1 MPINLSA
8 PNLKPNP
15 DVNSTPQHHRGGLI
29 QAYTLGGILLGGT
42 IAVTAWILDIGLR
55 EVDWSF
61 GAIAQVHTTNPLHW
75 ILDLNPLFFGWM
87 GWTWGQLKIAQ
98 KTTDPA
104 SLRHSPVPRDSFGV
118 PSPGT
123 PSTDQ
128 LAFYLNHLPVAV
140 IELNLNG
147 EIQTWNSTA
156 ETLFGYHATEAIAT
170 PLLTAIIPENARPDF
185 QNQWNQ
191 FLTHPCKQRWRLENR
206 TQDGQIL
213 TCEWNILPLLNPSS
227 ELIGVAA
234 LVCEITQQVQIET
247 ALRDSEARL
256 RRLSEATF
264 EGIIIHI
271 QGKIIDVN
279 QALVKMSGYS
289 EEELIGKN
297 AFDFLTPNSQK
308 VALKMLILRDETPCE
323 VELLKKNGTIFAVE
337 IQGKEILNDVGGV
350 RVAAVRDISDRK
362 RSQELEKL
370 LIATVTENQRTLATL
385 MSNLPGMVYRSKND
399 RNWTMEF
406 VSYGCMDLT
415 GYTPEELID
424 NRQISFSQIIHP
436 DDRDKLWAKVQSSL
450 QNQQPF
456 ECAYR
461 IITRTGETKWI
472 SEQGRGIF
480 SVTGELFALEGYLTD
495 ITERT
500 KSLEAL
506 RQSEARYR
514 TISEL
519 ASDFVYS
526 MTLNDNGEPIAE
538 WVTESFKRI
547 TGYTREEI
555 NQKGGWHQVI
565 HPEDLPK
572 FRQFERE
579 MLVENGAVLEYRIFT
594 KSGEICWLR
603 DSARTVE
610 NPGEELKKKVLG
622 SVQDISAHKRS
633 EFQMLH
639 AMSLLSKSEA
649 KNRALLN
656 AMPDL
661 MFRFDRKQTILDFK
675 PVKGIDFG
683 NLTGQ
688 FLGKKLSEL
697 LSQEVVA
704 HCMDALEKTLSSH
717 EIEIFEYDLI
727 INEEVFSYESRVV
740 ASGEQEALAIVRDIT
755 ARKRSETEK
764 LQLIASLQESE
775 EKYRSVVNTVQEV
788 IFQTDPNGCW
798 TFLNPAWT
806 EISGYSIEESLGT
819 PFLNYIHPDNHP
831 ETQQK
836 FQKLVQRQTDFCRHE
851 VCYLTKSGDRRWMDV
866 YARLRLSP
874 DGTIIG
880 LSGTL
885 NDITDRKKVS
895 QQLQEAKAS
904 AEAANRAKS
913 AFLANMSHELR
924 TPLNAII
931 GYSEILLEESEDLG
945 SEEFIPDLQKI
956 QVAGR
961 HLLAL
966 INDILDISKI
976 EAGKMELYLETF
988 EIQTLLDNVI
998 ATAKPLI
1005 QKNNNTLES
1014 ICPPDIGTLYADL
1027 TKIRQVLLNL
1037 LSNAA
1042 KFTTHGTIT
1051 FEVSR
1056 DLCWIPQTPPNSS
1069 LGESGDPSGTDST
1082 PATPASPVNDDPLGP
1097 LSPCIIFRVTD
1108 TGIGMSPEQMNQI
1121 FNAFTQA
1128 DPSTTRKY
1136 GGTGLGLAISQ
1147 RFCEMMGGEISVSS
1161 QVGVGSTFTVRL
1173 RTVPVQ
1179 PEP

>member
-1 MPINLSA
+1 
-8 PNLKPNP
+8 
-15 DVNSTPQHHRGGLI
+15 
-29 QAYTLGGILLGGT
+29 
-42 IAVTAWILDIGLR
+42 
-55 EVDWSF
+55 
-61 GAIAQVHTTNPLHW
+61 
-75 ILDLNPLFFGWM
+75 
-87 GWTWGQLKIAQ
+87 
-98 KTTDPA
+98 
-104 SLRHSPVPRDSFGV
+104 
-118 PSPGT
+118 
-123 PSTDQ
+123 
-128 LAFYLNHLPVAV
+128 
-140 IELNLNG
+140 
-147 EIQTWNSTA
+147 
-156 ETLFGYHATEAIAT
+156 
-170 PLLTAIIPENARPDF
+170 
-185 QNQWNQ
+185 
-191 FLTHPCKQRWRLENR
+191 
-206 TQDGQIL
+206 
-213 TCEWNILPLLNPSS
+213 
-227 ELIGVAA
+227 GVAA
-234 LVCEITQQVQIET
+234 LVGEITQQVQIET

-256 RRLSEATF
+256 RRLSAATF

-271 QGKIIDVN
+271 RGKIIDVN

-297 AFDFLTPNSQK
+297 AFDFLTKSSK
-308 VALKMLILRDETPCE
+308 KFTLKRIDLGDETPYE
-323 VELLKKNGTIFAVE
+323 VEVLKKDGTICAVE
-337 IQGKEILNDVGGV
+337 IQGKEILNSVEGG

-406 VSYGCMDLT
+406 VSDGCIALT
-415 GYTPEELID
+415 GYNPEELIG
-424 NRQISFSQIIHP
+424 NRQVSFCKIIHP
-436 DDRDKLWAKVQSSL
+436 DDQDKLWAKVQSSL

-456 ECAYR
+456 EFAYR
-461 IITRTGETKWI
+461 IITRTGETKWVW
-472 SEQGRGIF
+472 EQGRGIF

-506 RQSEARYR
+506 RHSEARYR

-526 MTLNDNGEPIAE
+526 MILNDDGEPIPE

-547 TGYTREEI
+547 TGYTLEEI
-555 NQKGGWHQVI
+555 NQKGGWHRVI

-572 FRQFERE
+572 YRQFERE
-579 MLVENGAVLEYRIFT
+579 MVGEYGAVWEYRIFT

-603 DSARTVE
+603 DSARTVDY
-610 NPGEELKKKVLG
+610 PGEDPKKKVLG
-622 SVQDISAHKRS
+622 SVQDISDRKRS

-688 FLGKKLSEL
+688 LVGKKLSDL
-697 LSQEVVA
+697 LSEEIVA
-704 HCMDALEKTLSSH
+704 YCIDALEKTLASH
-717 EIEIFEYDLI
+717 EIEIFEYDLK

-740 ASGEQEALAIVRDIT
+740 ASGDKEALAIVRDIT
-755 ARKRSETEK
+755 ARKRSSEEK

-819 PFLNYIHPDNHP
+819 PFLNYIHADNYP

-836 FQKLVQRQTDFCRHE
+836 FQKLVQGQIDFCRHE
-851 VCYLTKSGDRRWMDV
+851 VCYLTKTGDLRWMDV
-866 YARLRLSP
+866 SARLRLSP
-874 DGTIIG
+874 DGTMLG
-880 LSGTL
+880 LAGTL
-885 NDITDRKKVS
+885 NDISDRKKVS
-895 QQLQEAKAS
+895 QQLQEAKAA

-961 HLLAL
+961 HLLSL

-988 EIQTLLDNVI
+988 ELPTLLDNVI

-1005 QKNNNTLES
+1005 QKNNNRLES

-1042 KFTTHGTIT
+1042 KFTTQGTIT

-1056 DLCWIPQTPPNSS
+1056 DLMWIPQTPLNSS
-1069 LGESGDPSGTDST
+1069 LGKSESEDPMGTDSIL
-1082 PATPASPVNDDPLGP
+1082 ATPASPVNGDPLGP
-1097 LSPCIIFRVTD
+1097 PFPCIVFRVTD

-1173 RTVPVQ
+1173 RTLPVQ
-1179 PEP
+1179 PHP

>member
-1 MPINLSA
+1 MSNNLPA
-8 PNLKPNP
+8 QKLKPNA
-15 DVNSTPQHHRGGLI
+15 DVNCNPENHQGGLI
-29 QAYTLGGILLGGT
+29 QTYTRVGILLGCM
-42 IAVTAWILDIGLR
+42 IPVLAWILDMMMR
-55 EVDWSF
+55 DVDWSL
-61 GAIAQVHTTNPLHW
+61 GAIAQVHLTNPLHW

-98 KTTDPA
+98 KTTYPT
-104 SLRHSPVPRDSFGV
+104 SLHFSPVQSDRVGI
-118 PSPGT
+118 PSLGT
-123 PSTDQ
+123 PTADQ
-128 LAFYLNHLPVAV
+128 LALYLNHLPIAV
-140 IELNLNG
+140 IEFNLNG
-147 EIQTWNSTA
+147 EIQTWNPTA
-156 ETLFGYHATEAIAT
+156 ETLFGYHAREAIAT

-185 QNQWNQ
+185 QNHWNH

-206 TQDGQIL
+206 TREGRTL
-213 TCEWNILPLLNPSS
+213 TCEWNVLPLLNQSR

-234 LVCEITQQVQIET
+234 LVCEITQQVQTET

-271 QGKIIDVN
+271 RGKIIDVN

-289 EEELIGKN
+289 EAELIGKN
-297 AFDFLTPNSQK
+297 AFDYLTPHSK
-308 VALKMLILRDETPCE
+308 RIALTRIKLGDETPYE
-323 VELLKKNGTIFAVE
+323 VEVLKKDGTIGVVE
-337 IQGKEILNDVGGV
+337 IQGKEILNSGERV

-362 RSQELEKL
+362 RSQDLEKL

-385 MSNLPGMVYRSKND
+385 MSNLPGMVYRCKND

-406 VSYGCMDLT
+406 VSDGCVELT
-415 GYTPEELID
+415 GYSSEDLIG
-424 NRQISFSQIIHP
+424 NRRVSFGKIIHP
-436 DDRDKLWAKVQSSL
+436 DDQDELWAKVQASL

-456 ECAYR
+456 ESAYR

-472 SEQGRGIF
+472 WEQGRGIF

-500 KSLEAL
+500 KSVEAL

-514 TISEL
+514 AISEL

-526 MTLNDNGEPIAE
+526 MTLNEQGEPIAE

-555 NQKGGWHQVI
+555 NQKGGWHRVI

-579 MLVENGAVLEYRIFT
+579 ILGEQGAVLEYRIFT
-594 KSGEICWLR
+594 KFGEICWLR
-603 DSARTVE
+603 DSARTVDH
-610 NPGEELKKKVLG
+610 PGEEPRKKVLG
-622 SVQDISAHKRS
+622 SVQDISDRKRS

-661 MFRFDRKQTILDFK
+661 MFRFDRRQTILDFK
-675 PVKGIDFG
+675 PVNGIDFG
-683 NLTGQ
+683 NLSGQ

-697 LSQEVVA
+697 LSHEVVA
-704 HCMDALEKTLSSH
+704 DCINALEKTLQSH
-717 EIEIFEYDLI
+717 EIEIFEYDLT
-727 INEEVFSYESRVV
+727 INEEIFSYESRVV

-755 ARKRSETEK
+755 ARKRSEAEK
-764 LQLIASLQESE
+764 LQLIASLQDSE

-806 EISGYSIEESLGT
+806 EISGYSIQESLGT
-819 PFLNYIHPDNHP
+819 PFLNYIHPENHL

-836 FQKLVQRQTDFCRHE
+836 FQKLVQGQIDYCHHE
-851 VCYLTKSGDRRWMDV
+851 VCYLTKTGDLRWIDV

-885 NDITDRKKVS
+885 NDISDRKKVS
-895 QQLQEAKAS
+895 QQLQEAKAA

-945 SEEFIPDLQKI
+945 SEDFIPDLQKI

-961 HLLAL
+961 HLLSL

-988 EIQTLLDNVI
+988 EIQTLLENVL

-1042 KFTTHGTIT
+1042 KFTTEGTIT

-1056 DLCWIPQTPPNSS
+1056 DLMWIPQTPLKSP
-1069 LGESGDPSGTDST
+1069 LGESGEPMGTDST
-1082 PATPASPVNDDPLGP
+1082 HPLNRDPLGP
-1097 LSPCIIFRVTD
+1097 PSPCIIFRVTD

-1179 PEP
+1179 PDS

>member
-1 MPINLSA
+1 MPINLPA
-8 PNLKPNP
+8 QNVKPNP
-15 DVNSTPQHHRGGLI
+15 DINSNPENQRGGLI
-29 QAYTLGGILLGGT
+29 QAYTLVGILLGCT
-42 IAVTAWILDIGLR
+42 IAVGAWILDMVMR
-55 EVDWSF
+55 DVDWSL

-87 GWTWGQLKIAQ
+87 GWILGQLKTAR
-98 KTTDPA
+98 KTIHLA
-104 SLRHSPVPRDSFGV
+104 SWGLNSLESDGYGI
-118 PSPGT
+118 PSLGT
-123 PSTDQ
+123 PTADQ
-128 LAFYLNHLPVAV
+128 LALYLNHLPIAV

-156 ETLFGYHATEAIAT
+156 ETLFGYPAREAIAT

-185 QNQWNQ
+185 QTHWNQ
-191 FLTHPCKQRWRLENR
+191 FLTHPCKQRWRLENCTRDGR
-206 TQDGQIL
+206 TLI
-213 TCEWNILPLLNPSS
+213 CEWNVLPLFNQSS

-271 QGKIIDVN
+271 RGKIIDVN
-279 QALVKMSGYS
+279 QAFIKMTGYS
-289 EEELIGKN
+289 ESELIGKN
-297 AFDFLTPNSQK
+297 ALDFLTSNSK
-308 VALKMLILRDETPCE
+308 KIALSKIESGDENPY
-323 VELLKKNGTIFAVE
+323 ELEGLKKDGTIFPVE
-337 IQGKEILNDVGGV
+337 IQGKEILNSGEGL

-362 RSQELEKL
+362 RSQDLEKL
-370 LIATVTENQRTLATL
+370 LIATVTENQRTLTTL
-385 MSNLPGMVYRSKND
+385 MSNLSGMVYRCKND
-399 RNWTMEF
+399 RDWTMEF
-406 VSYGCMDLT
+406 VSDGCVALT
-415 GYTPEELID
+415 GYNPEDIID
-424 NRQISFSQIIHP
+424 NHRVSFSKIIHP
-436 DDRDKLWAKVQSSL
+436 DDQDKLWFKVQSCL

-456 ECAYR
+456 ESAYR
-461 IITRTGETKWI
+461 IITRTGEIKWVW
-472 SEQGRGIF
+472 EQGRGIF

-506 RQSEARYR
+506 RYSEARYR
-514 TISEL
+514 AISEL

-526 MTLNDNGEPIAE
+526 MTLNEQGESIAE

-555 NQKGGWHQVI
+555 NQKGGWHRVI
-565 HPEDLPK
+565 HPADLPK

-579 MLVENGAVLEYRIFT
+579 MLGENGAVLEYRIFT

-603 DSARTVE
+603 DSARTVVNE
-610 NPGEELKKKVLG
+610 GEEPKKKVLG
-622 SVQDISAHKRS
+622 SVQDISDRKRS

-661 MFRFDRKQTILDFK
+661 MFRFNRQQTILDFK
-675 PVKGIDFG
+675 PVNGIDFG

-688 FLGKKLSEL
+688 FLGKKLSDL
-697 LSQEVVA
+697 LSKKVVQD
-704 HCMDALEKTLSSH
+704 CIDALEKTLVSH
-717 EIEIFEYDLI
+717 EIERFEYDLK
-727 INEEVFSYESRVV
+727 INEEIFSYESRVV

-755 ARKRSETEK
+755 ARKRSFEEK

-788 IFQTDPNGCW
+788 IFQTDSNGCW

-836 FQKLVQRQTDFCRHE
+836 FQKLVQRQSDYCRHE
-851 VCYLTKSGDRRWMDV
+851 VCYLTKTGDRRWIDV

-885 NDITDRKKVS
+885 NDISDRKKVS
-895 QQLQEAKAS
+895 QQLQEAKAA

-945 SEEFIPDLQKI
+945 TEEFIPDLQKI
-956 QVAGR
+956 QIAGR
-961 HLLAL
+961 HLLSL

-988 EIQTLLDNVI
+988 EIHTLLENII
-998 ATAKPLI
+998 ATAQPLI

-1037 LSNAA
+1037 LSNSA
-1042 KFTTHGTIT
+1042 KFTTQGTIT

-1056 DLCWIPQTPPNSS
+1056 DLSWTPQPPPNST
-1069 LGESGDPSGTDST
+1069 LGESGDPL
-1082 PATPASPVNDDPLGP
+1082 PMPP
-1097 LSPCIIFRVTD
+1097 SPCIVFRVTD

-1161 QVGVGSTFTVRL
+1161 QVGVGSTFIVRL
-1173 RTVPVQ
+1173 WTLALQ
-1179 PEP
+1179 PDP

>member
-1 MPINLSA
+1 MPINLPA

-15 DVNSTPQHHRGGLI
+15 DGNSNPKNQRGGLI
-29 QAYTLGGILLGGT
+29 QAYTLVGILLGCT
-42 IAVTAWILDIGLR
+42 IPLTAWILDMVIR
-55 EVDWSF
+55 DVDWSL
-61 GAIAQVHTTNPLHW
+61 GAIAQVHLTNPLHW
-75 ILDLNPLFFGWM
+75 ILDLNPLVFGWM
-87 GWTWGQLKIAQ
+87 GWTLGQLKIAQ
-98 KTTDPA
+98 KTTQPLPLHLT
-104 SLRHSPVPRDSFGV
+104 SREREGYGV
-118 PSPGT
+118 PGVGT
-123 PSTDQ
+123 PTADQ
-128 LAFYLNHLPVAV
+128 LALYLNHLPIAV
-140 IELNLNG
+140 IEFNLKG
-147 EIQTWNSTA
+147 EIQTWNPTA
-156 ETLFGYHATEAIAT
+156 ETLFGYHAREAIAS
-170 PLLTAIIPENARPDF
+170 PLLTAIISENALPDF
-185 QNQWNQ
+185 RRQWNQ
-191 FLTHPCKQRWRLENR
+191 LLTNPSKQRWRLENR
-206 TQDGQIL
+206 TREGKIL
-213 TCEWNILPLLNPSS
+213 PCEWNLLPLRNPSG

-234 LVCEITQQVQIET
+234 LVCEITQQVQTET
-247 ALRDSEARL
+247 ALSTSEARL

-264 EGIIIHI
+264 EGIIIHNR
-271 QGKIIDVN
+271 GKIIDVN

-289 EEELIGKN
+289 EAELIGKN
-297 AFDFLTPNSQK
+297 ALNFLTPNSK
-308 VALKMLILRDETPCE
+308 KIALQMISLGDETPYE
-323 VELLKKNGTIFAVE
+323 VELVKKDGTIFFVE
-337 IQGKEILNDVGGV
+337 IQGKEILNSGTGV

-362 RSQELEKL
+362 RSQDLEKL

-385 MSNLPGMVYRSKND
+385 MSNLPGMVYRCKND

-406 VSYGCMDLT
+406 VSDGCIQLT
-415 GYTPEELID
+415 GYNPEELIG
-424 NRQISFSQIIHP
+424 NHQFSFSKIIHP
-436 DDRDKLWAKVQSSL
+436 DDQDQLWEKVQSSL

-461 IITRTGETKWI
+461 IITRTEEIKWV

-480 SVTGELFALEGYLTD
+480 SVNGELFALEGYLTD

-500 KSLEAL
+500 KSVEAL

-514 TISEL
+514 AISEL

-526 MTLNDNGEPIAE
+526 MTLNEQGEPIAE

-555 NQKGGWHQVI
+555 NQKGGWHGVI

-579 MLVENGAVLEYRIFT
+579 MLGENGAVLEYRIFT

-603 DSARTVE
+603 DSARTVDNE
-610 NPGEELKKKVLG
+610 GESSKKVLG
-622 SVQDISAHKRS
+622 SVQDISDRKRS

-661 MFRFDRKQTILDFK
+661 MFRFDRKKTILDFK
-675 PVKGIDFG
+675 PVNGIDFG
-683 NLTGQ
+683 NLTGH
-688 FLGKKLSEL
+688 FLGKKLNDL
-697 LSQEVVA
+697 LSEEVVFD
-704 HCMDALEKTLSSH
+704 CIKALEKTLASH
-717 EIEIFEYDLI
+717 EIEIFEYDLK

-755 ARKRSETEK
+755 ARKRAEAEK
-764 LQLIASLQESE
+764 LQLITSLQESE

-788 IFQTDPNGCW
+788 IFQTDPQGCW

-806 EISGYSIEESLGT
+806 EISGYSIEETLGT
-819 PFLNYIHPDNHP
+819 PFLNYIHPDNYP

-836 FQKLVQRQTDFCRHE
+836 FQKLVQRQLDICRHE
-851 VCYLTKSGDRRWMDV
+851 VCYLTKTGDRRWMDV

-880 LSGTL
+880 LAGTL
-885 NDITDRKKVS
+885 NDISDRKKVS
-895 QQLQEAKAS
+895 QQLQEAKAA

-945 SEEFIPDLQKI
+945 SEEFIPDLQRI
-956 QVAGR
+956 QIAGR
-961 HLLAL
+961 HLLSL

-988 EIQTLLDNVI
+988 EIPTLLDNVI

-1005 QKNNNTLES
+1005 QKNNNTFES

-1042 KFTTHGTIT
+1042 KFTTQGTIT

-1056 DLCWIPQTPPNSS
+1056 DLCWIPQSPVNSS
-1069 LGESGDPSGTDST
+1069 LGESGEAMRKDSI
-1082 PATPASPVNDDPLGP
+1082 SPVNGDPLGP
-1097 LSPCIIFRVTD
+1097 PSPCIVFRVTD

-1147 RFCEMMGGEISVSS
+1147 RFCEMMGGDISVTSE
-1161 QVGVGSTFTVRL
+1161 VGVGSTFTVRL

-1179 PEP
+1179 PHP

>member
-1 MPINLSA
+1 MPINLLA
-8 PNLKPNP
+8 HNLKPNP
-15 DVNSTPQHHRGGLI
+15 EMDSNPENQRGGLV
-29 QAYTLGGILLGGT
+29 QAYTLGGILLGCT
-42 IAVTAWILDIGLR
+42 IAVSAWMLDIVIQD
-55 EVDWSF
+55 VDWSL
-61 GAIAQVHTTNPLHW
+61 GAIAQIHSTNPLHW

-87 GWTWGQLKIAQ
+87 GWTGGQLKIAQ
-98 KTTDPA
+98 KIIPPA
-104 SLRHSPVPRDSFGV
+104 PLPLHSMDSDSFGV
-118 PSPGT
+118 LPRET
-123 PSTDQ
+123 PTANQ
-128 LAFYLNHLPVAV
+128 LALYLNHLPIAV

-156 ETLFGYHATEAIAT
+156 ETLFGYHAIEAIAA
-170 PLLTAIIPENARPDF
+170 PLLTAIITENARPDF
-185 QNQWNQ
+185 QNHWNQ
-191 FLTHPCKQRWRLENR
+191 FLTDPCKQRWRLENCTR
-206 TQDGQIL
+206 DGRIL
-213 TCEWNILPLLNPSS
+213 TCEWNVLPLFNPSHQ
-227 ELIGVAA
+227 LIGVSA
-234 LVCEITQQVQIET
+234 LVCDITQQVQTET

-264 EGIIIHI
+264 EGILIHSR
-271 QGKIIDVN
+271 GKIIDVN
-279 QALVKMSGYS
+279 QTLVKMSGYS

-297 AFDFLTPNSQK
+297 ALDFLTPPSK
-308 VALKMLILRDETPCE
+308 KIALHLINAGDEAPYE
-323 VELLKKNGTIFAVE
+323 VEVLKKDGTIFVVE
-337 IQGKEILNDVGGV
+337 IKGKEILKAGGGV

-362 RSQELEKL
+362 RSQDLEKL
-370 LIATVTENQRTLATL
+370 LIATVTENQRTLTTL
-385 MSNLPGMVYRSKND
+385 MSNLSGMVYRCKND
-399 RNWTMEF
+399 RDWTMEF
-406 VSYGCMDLT
+406 VSDGCFALT
-415 GYTPEELID
+415 GYHPEDIIG
-424 NRQISFSQIIHP
+424 NRRISFSQIIHP
-436 DDRDKLWAKVQSSL
+436 DDQEKLWAKVQSSL

-456 ECAYR
+456 EGAYR
-461 IITRTGETKWI
+461 IITQTGETKWVW
-472 SEQGRGIF
+472 EQGRGIF

-500 KSLEAL
+500 KSVEAL
-506 RQSEARYR
+506 RHSEARYR
-514 TISEL
+514 AISEL

-526 MTLNDNGEPIAE
+526 MTLNDAGEPIAE

-555 NQKGGWHQVI
+555 NQKGGWHRVI

-572 FRQFERE
+572 FQQFERE
-579 MLVENGAVLEYRIFT
+579 LLGDQGAVLEYRIFT

-610 NPGEELKKKVLG
+610 NPEEEPRKKVLG
-622 SVQDISAHKRS
+622 SVQDISDRKRS
-633 EFQMLH
+633 EFQMLQ

-661 MFRFDRKQTILDFK
+661 MFRFDRHQTILDFK
-675 PVKGIDFG
+675 PVNGIDFG

-688 FLGKKLSEL
+688 FLGKKLKTL
-697 LSQEVVA
+697 LSEEIVA
-704 HCMDALEKTLSSH
+704 NCMAALEKTLATH
-717 EIEIFEYDLI
+717 EIEIFEYDLK
-727 INEEVFSYESRVV
+727 INEEIFSYESRVV

-755 ARKRSETEK
+755 ARKRSFEEK

-788 IFQTDPNGCW
+788 IFQTDSNGCW

-831 ETQQK
+831 ETEER
-836 FQKLVQRQTDFCRHE
+836 FQKLVQHQSDSCRHE
-851 VCYLTKSGDRRWMDV
+851 VCYLTKTGDRRWMDV
-866 YARLRLSP
+866 YAKLRLAA
-874 DGTIIG
+874 DGTAIG
-880 LSGTL
+880 LAGTL

-895 QQLQEAKAS
+895 QQLQEAKAA

-956 QVAGR
+956 QIAGR
-961 HLLAL
+961 HLLCL

-988 EIQTLLDNVI
+988 EIQTLVENVI

-1042 KFTTHGTIT
+1042 KFTTEGTIT

-1056 DLCWIPQTPPNSS
+1056 DLCWIPQTPLNSS
-1069 LGESGDPSGTDST
+1069 LGASGDLNG
-1082 PATPASPVNDDPLGP
+1082 NPLGSA
-1097 LSPCIIFRVTD
+1097 SPCIIFRVTD

-1121 FNAFTQA
+1121 FNAFSQA

-1161 QVGVGSTFTVRL
+1161 QVGVGSIFTVRL
-1173 RTVPVQ
+1173 RTVPV
-1179 PEP
+1179 

>member
-8 PNLKPNP
+8 QNLKPNP
-15 DVNSTPQHHRGGLI
+15 EGNSNPEHQQAGLI
-29 QAYTLGGILLGGT
+29 QAYTLVGILLGCT
-42 IAVTAWILDIGLR
+42 IPFGAWILDIIIQ
-55 EVDWSF
+55 EVDWSL
-61 GAIAQVHTTNPLHW
+61 GAIAQVHTINPLHW

-87 GWTWGQLKIAQ
+87 GWTLGQLKIAQ
-98 KTTDPA
+98 KTTPPA
-104 SLRHSPVPRDSFGV
+104 SLLLSPVPRDGFGF
-118 PSPGT
+118 PCLGT
-123 PSTDQ
+123 PTADQ
-128 LAFYLNHLPVAV
+128 LARYLNHLPIAV
-140 IELNLNG
+140 IELNLKG

-156 ETLFGYHATEAIAT
+156 ETLFGYHASEAIAS
-170 PLLTAIIPENARPDF
+170 PLLTAIITKNTRLDF
-185 QNQWNQ
+185 QNHWNQ

-206 TQDGQIL
+206 TRDGKTL
-213 TCEWNILPLLNPSS
+213 TCEWNVLPLLNQSS

-234 LVCEITQQVQIET
+234 LVCEITQQVQTET
-247 ALRDSEARL
+247 ALRDSEVRL

-271 QGKIIDVN
+271 RGKILDVN
-279 QALVKMSGYS
+279 QALVTMSGYS

-297 AFDFLTPNSQK
+297 ALDFLTNNSK
-308 VALKMLILRDETPCE
+308 KIALKMINLGDETPYE
-323 VELLKKNGTIFAVE
+323 VQILTKNGTILAVE
-337 IQGKEILNDVGGV
+337 IQGKEILHSGGGV

-362 RSQELEKL
+362 RSQDLEKL

-385 MSNLPGMVYRSKND
+385 MSNLPGMVYRCKND
-399 RNWTMEF
+399 RDWTMEF
-406 VSYGCMDLT
+406 VSDGCVTLT
-415 GYTPEELID
+415 GYNPEDIIG
-424 NRQISFSQIIHP
+424 NRRVSFSKIIHP
-436 DDRDKLWAKVQSSL
+436 DDQEKLWEKVQASL

-472 SEQGRGIF
+472 WEQGRGIF

-500 KSLEAL
+500 KSVEAL
-506 RQSEARYR
+506 RHSEARYR

-555 NQKGGWHQVI
+555 NQKGGWHRVI

-579 MLVENGAVLEYRIFT
+579 MLGENGAVLEYRIFT
-594 KSGEICWLR
+594 KSGNICWLR

-610 NPGEELKKKVLG
+610 NEGEEPRKKVLG
-622 SVQDISAHKRS
+622 SVQDISDRKRS
-633 EFQMLH
+633 EFQMLQ

-688 FLGKKLSEL
+688 FLGKKLSDL
-697 LSQEVVA
+697 LSEDVVA
-704 HCMDALEKTLSSH
+704 DCIDALEKTLASH
-717 EIEIFEYDLI
+717 EIEIFEYNLT
-727 INEEVFSYESRVV
+727 INEEVYSYESRVV
-740 ASGEQEALAIVRDIT
+740 ASGDKEALAIVRDIT
-755 ARKRSETEK
+755 ARKRSEAEK

-788 IFQTDPNGCW
+788 IFQTDPQGCW

-819 PFLNYIHPDNHP
+819 PFLNYIHPDEHP

-836 FQKLVQRQTDFCRHE
+836 FQKLVQRQTDSCRHE
-851 VCYLTKSGDRRWMDV
+851 ACYLTKTGDRRWMDV

-880 LSGTL
+880 MAGTL
-885 NDITDRKKVS
+885 NDISDRKKVS
-895 QQLQEAKAS
+895 QQLQEAKAA

-956 QVAGR
+956 QLAGR
-961 HLLAL
+961 HLLSL

-988 EIQTLLDNVI
+988 EIPTLLENVI

-1042 KFTTHGTIT
+1042 KFTTQGTIT

-1056 DLCWIPQTPPNSS
+1056 DLGWIPQTPLNSC
-1069 LGESGDPSGTDST
+1069 LGESGDGMWTDSPPPVT
-1082 PATPASPVNDDPLGP
+1082 PDPLGP
-1097 LSPCIIFRVTD
+1097 PSPCIVFRVTD

-1173 RTVPVQ
+1173 RTVSVQ
-1179 PEP
+1179 PQP

>member
-1 MPINLSA
+1 MPINLPA
-8 PNLKPNP
+8 QNLKPNS
-15 DVNSTPQHHRGGLI
+15 DVNSNPKNQRGGLI
-29 QAYTLGGILLGGT
+29 QTYTLVGILLGCT
-42 IAVTAWILDIGLR
+42 IPVGAWILDIVMR
-55 EVDWSF
+55 DVDWSL
-61 GAIAQVHTTNPLHW
+61 GAIAQVHTINPLHW
-75 ILDLNPLFFGWM
+75 ILDFNPLFFGWM
-87 GWTWGQLKIAQ
+87 GWTWGQLKIVQ
-98 KTTDPA
+98 KTTHPP
-104 SLRHSPVPRDSFGV
+104 SLRLSPFQSDSIGV
-118 PSPGT
+118 PSLGT
-123 PSTDQ
+123 PTADQ
-128 LAFYLNHLPVAV
+128 LALYLNHLPIAV

-147 EIQTWNSTA
+147 EIQTWNPTA
-156 ETLFGYHATEAIAT
+156 ETLFGYHASEAIAT
-170 PLLTAIIPENARPDF
+170 PVLTAIIPENARPDF
-185 QNQWNQ
+185 QNHWNQ
-191 FLTHPCKQRWRLENR
+191 FLTHPCKQRWRLENC
-206 TQDGQIL
+206 TQHGKIL
-213 TCEWNILPLLNPSS
+213 TCEWNILPLINQSS

-234 LVCEITQQVQIET
+234 LVGEITQQVQIET

-256 RRLSEATF
+256 RRLSAATF

-271 QGKIIDVN
+271 RGKIIDVN

-297 AFDFLTPNSQK
+297 AFDFLTNPSK
-308 VALKMLILRDETPCE
+308 EVAFKMIELGDETPYE
-323 VELLKKNGTIFAVE
+323 VEFLKKDGTICAVE
-337 IQGKEILNDVGGV
+337 IQGKEILNSVEGG
-350 RVAAVRDISDRK
+350 RVAAVRDISDRR

-385 MSNLPGMVYRSKND
+385 MSNLPGMVYRCKND
-399 RNWTMEF
+399 RTWTMEF
-406 VSYGCMDLT
+406 VSDGCIALT
-415 GYTPEELID
+415 GYNPEDLIG
-424 NRQISFSQIIHP
+424 NRRVCFSKIIHP
-436 DDRDKLWAKVQSSL
+436 DDQEKLWFKVQSCL

-456 ECAYR
+456 EYAYR

-472 SEQGRGIF
+472 WEQGRGIF

-506 RQSEARYR
+506 RHSEARYR
-514 TISEL
+514 AISEL
-519 ASDFVYS
+519 VSDFVYS
-526 MTLNDNGEPIAE
+526 MTLNDDGEPIPE

-547 TGYTREEI
+547 TGYTLEEI
-555 NQKGGWHQVI
+555 NQKGGWHRVI

-572 FRQFERE
+572 VRQFERE
-579 MLVENGAVLEYRIFT
+579 MLGEYGAVLEYRIFT

-603 DSARTVE
+603 DSARTVDY
-610 NPGEELKKKVLG
+610 PGEEPRKKVLG
-622 SVQDISAHKRS
+622 SVQDISDRKRS

-661 MFRFDRKQTILDFK
+661 MFRFDRKQNILDFK
-675 PVKGIDFG
+675 PVNGIDFG

-688 FLGKKLSEL
+688 FLGKKLRDL
-697 LSQEVVA
+697 LSEEVVA
-704 HCMDALEKTLSSH
+704 YCIDALEKTLSSH
-717 EIEIFEYDLI
+717 EIEIFEYDLK

-740 ASGEQEALAIVRDIT
+740 ASGDKEALAIVRDIT
-755 ARKRSETEK
+755 ARKRSEAEK

-788 IFQTDPNGCW
+788 IFQTDPQGCW

-806 EISGYSIEESLGT
+806 EISGYSIEESLGR

-831 ETQQK
+831 ETQK
-836 FQKLVQRQTDFCRHE
+836 KLQKLVQRQSDFCRHE
-851 VCYLTKSGDRRWMDV
+851 VCYLTKTGDRRWMDV

-874 DGTIIG
+874 DGTMIG
-880 LSGTL
+880 LAGTL

-895 QQLQEAKAS
+895 QQLQEAKAA

-961 HLLAL
+961 HLLTL

-1005 QKNNNTLES
+1005 AKNNNTLES

-1037 LSNAA
+1037 LSNSA
-1042 KFTTHGTIT
+1042 KFTTQGTIT

-1056 DLCWIPQTPPNSS
+1056 DLMWIPQTPLNSS
-1069 LGESGDPSGTDST
+1069 LGESGALMETDST
-1082 PATPASPVNDDPLGP
+1082 PPVNSDPLGP
-1097 LSPCIIFRVTD
+1097 PFPCIIFRVTD

-1173 RTVPVQ
+1173 RTVPVH
-1179 PEP
+1179 PHP

>member
-1 MPINLSA
+1 MPINLPA
-8 PNLKPNP
+8 ENLKPDP
-15 DVNSTPQHHRGGLI
+15 DVNSNPQHHRGRLI
-29 QAYTLGGILLGGT
+29 QAYTLVGILLGGT

-55 EVDWSF
+55 EVDWSLR
-61 GAIAQVHTTNPLHW
+61 AIAQVHTTNPLHW
-75 ILDLNPLFFGWM
+75 ILNLNPLFFGWM

-98 KTTDPA
+98 KTTHPA
-104 SLRHSPVPRDSFGV
+104 SLRLSPVQTDSFGV

-156 ETLFGYHATEAIAT
+156 ENLFGYHATEAIAT
-170 PLLTAIIPENARPDF
+170 PLLPTIITENALPDF
-185 QNQWNQ
+185 QRQWNQ
-191 FLTHPCKQRWRLENR
+191 FLTRRDQQRWRVENR
-206 TQDGQIL
+206 TRDGKTL
-213 TCEWNILPLLNPSS
+213 TCEWNILPLVNQSS

-234 LVCEITQQVQIET
+234 LVCEITQQVQTET

-256 RRLSEATF
+256 RRLSAATF

-271 QGKIIDVN
+271 RGKIIDVN
-279 QALVKMSGYS
+279 QALMNMSGYS

-297 AFDFLTPNSQK
+297 VLRFLTPYSK
-308 VALKMLILRDETPCE
+308 KIALKLMAFPDEKPHE
-323 VELLKKNGTIFAVE
+323 IEFLKKDGTIFFVE
-337 IQGKEILNDVGGV
+337 IQGKEILNSGEGV
-350 RVAAVRDISDRK
+350 RVVAVRDISDRR

-406 VSYGCMDLT
+406 VSDGCMALT
-415 GYTPEELID
+415 GYTPEDLID
-424 NRQISFSQIIHP
+424 NRRISFSQIIHP
-436 DDRDKLWAKVQSSL
+436 DDQEELWEKVQSSL
-450 QNQQPF
+450 KKQQPF
-456 ECAYR
+456 ESAYR

-472 SEQGRGIF
+472 WEQGRGIF

-514 TISEL
+514 AISEL

-526 MTLNDNGEPIAE
+526 MTLNDDGEPIAE

-555 NQKGGWHQVI
+555 NQKGGWHWVI

-572 FRQFERE
+572 FRQFQRE
-579 MLVENGAVLEYRIFT
+579 MLAEQGAVLEYRIFT
-594 KSGEICWLR
+594 KFGEICWLR
-603 DSARTVE
+603 DSARTVAHE
-610 NPGEELKKKVLG
+610 GEEPRKKVLG
-622 SVQDISAHKRS
+622 SVQDISDRKRS

-697 LSQEVVA
+697 LSKEVVA

-836 FQKLVQRQTDFCRHE
+836 FQKLVQRQSDYCRHE

-1042 KFTTHGTIT
+1042 KFTTQGTIT

-1056 DLCWIPQTPPNSS
+1056 GLWWIPQTPPNSS
-1069 LGESGDPSGTDST
+1069 LGESGDPNRDRFYPGNSGF
-1082 PATPASPVNDDPLGP
+1082 LG
-1097 LSPCIIFRVTD
+1097 
-1108 TGIGMSPEQMNQI
+1108 
-1121 FNAFTQA
+1121 
-1128 DPSTTRKY
+1128 
-1136 GGTGLGLAISQ
+1136 Q
-1147 RFCEMMGGEISVSS
+1147 R
-1161 QVGVGSTFTVRL
+1161 
-1173 RTVPVQ
+1173 
-1179 PEP
+1179 

>member
-1 MPINLSA
+1 MPINLPA
-8 PNLKPNP
+8 QNLKPNP
-15 DVNSTPQHHRGGLI
+15 DVNSNPENQRGGLI
-29 QAYTLGGILLGGT
+29 QAYTLVGILLGCT
-42 IAVTAWILDIGLR
+42 IAVSAWILDIVIR
-55 EVDWSF
+55 DVDWSL
-61 GAIAQVHTTNPLHW
+61 GAIALVHTNNPLHW

-98 KTTDPA
+98 KTTHPLPLGLN
-104 SLRHSPVPRDSFGV
+104 SLESDGYGIQSLGNP
-118 PSPGT
+118 T
-123 PSTDQ
+123 ADQ
-128 LAFYLNHLPVAV
+128 LALYLNHLPIAV

-156 ETLFGYHATEAIAT
+156 ETLFGYHAIEAIAT

-185 QNQWNQ
+185 QNHWNQ
-191 FLTHPCKQRWRLENR
+191 FLTHPCKQRWRLENC
-206 TQDGQIL
+206 TQDGRTL
-213 TCEWNILPLLNPSS
+213 TCEWNVLPLFNPSN
-227 ELIGVAA
+227 ELIGIAA
-234 LVCEITQQVQIET
+234 LVCEITQQVQTEM

-264 EGIIIHI
+264 EGIIIHSR
-271 QGKIIDVN
+271 GKIIDVN

-289 EEELIGKN
+289 EAELIGNN
-297 AFDFLTPNSQK
+297 AFNFLTPNSK
-308 VALKMLILRDETPCE
+308 KIALQMITAGDETPYE
-323 VELLKKNGTIFAVE
+323 VELLKKDGTISVVE
-337 IQGKEILNDVGGV
+337 IQGKEILNPGGGL

-362 RSQELEKL
+362 RSQDLEKL
-370 LIATVTENQRTLATL
+370 LIATVTENQRTLTTL
-385 MSNLPGMVYRSKND
+385 MSNLPGMVYRCKND

-406 VSYGCMDLT
+406 VSDGCVALT
-415 GYTPEELID
+415 GYNPEDIIR
-424 NRQISFSQIIHP
+424 NRRVSLSQIIHP
-436 DDRDKLWAKVQSSL
+436 DDQDKLWAKVQSSL

-456 ECAYR
+456 ESAYR
-461 IITRTGETKWI
+461 IITRTGETKWVW
-472 SEQGRGIF
+472 EQGRGIF

-506 RQSEARYR
+506 RHSEARYR
-514 TISEL
+514 AISEL

-526 MTLNDNGEPIAE
+526 LTLNEQGEPIAE

-565 HPEDLPK
+565 HPQDLPK

-579 MLVENGAVLEYRIFT
+579 MLGEYGAVLEYRIFT

-610 NPGEELKKKVLG
+610 NPGEEPRKKVLG
-622 SVQDISAHKRS
+622 SVQDISDRKRS

-661 MFRFDRKQTILDFK
+661 MFRFDRKQKILDFK
-675 PVKGIDFG
+675 PVNGIDFG

-688 FLGKKLSEL
+688 FLGKKLSDL
-697 LSQEVVA
+697 LSEEVVA
-704 HCMDALEKTLSSH
+704 NCLDALEKTVTSH
-717 EIEIFEYDLI
+717 EIEIFEYDLK
-727 INEEVFSYESRVV
+727 INEEIFSYESRVV
-740 ASGEQEALAIVRDIT
+740 ASGDKEALAIVRDIT
-755 ARKRSETEK
+755 ARKRSEAEK

-819 PFLNYIHPDNHP
+819 PFFNYIDPEDHPQ
-831 ETQQK
+831 TQQK
-836 FQKLVQRQTDFCRHE
+836 FQKLVQRQSDYCRHE
-851 VCYLTKSGDRRWMDV
+851 VCYLTKMGDRRWMDV

-880 LSGTL
+880 LAGTL
-885 NDITDRKKVS
+885 NDISDRKKVS
-895 QQLQEAKAS
+895 QQLQEAKAA

-913 AFLANMSHELR
+913 GFLANMSHELR

-956 QVAGR
+956 QIAGR
-961 HLLAL
+961 HLLSL

-988 EIQTLLDNVI
+988 EIQTLLENVI

-1042 KFTTHGTIT
+1042 KFTTQGTIT

-1056 DLCWIPQTPPNSS
+1056 DLCWIPQPPLNSS
-1069 LGESGDPSGTDST
+1069 LGESGDLMGTDST
-1082 PATPASPVNDDPLGP
+1082 LETPASPVNGDPLGP
-1097 LSPCIIFRVTD
+1097 PSPCIIFRVTD

-1147 RFCEMMGGEISVSS
+1147 RFCEMMGSEISVSS

-1173 RTVPVQ
+1173 RTVSVQ
-1179 PEP
+1179 PDP

>member
-8 PNLKPNP
+8 QNLKPNP
-15 DVNSTPQHHRGGLI
+15 EGNSNPENQRGGMI
-29 QAYTLGGILLGGT
+29 QTYTLVGILLGCT
-42 IAVTAWILDIGLR
+42 IAVGGWILDILMR
-55 EVDWSF
+55 ELDWSL
-61 GAIAQVHTTNPLHW
+61 GAIAQVHATNPLHW
-75 ILDLNPLFFGWM
+75 ILDLNPLFFGCM
-87 GWTWGQLKIAQ
+87 GWTLGQVKIAQ
-98 KTTDPA
+98 KTTDP
-104 SLRHSPVPRDSFGV
+104 SPLLL
-118 PSPGT
+118 SPGT
-123 PSTDQ
+123 GNGFGIPSLGTPTADQ
-128 LAFYLNHLPVAV
+128 LALYLNHLPVAV

-156 ETLFGYHATEAIAT
+156 EMLFGYHSSEAIAN
-170 PLLTAIIPENARPDF
+170 PLLTLIIPENARPDS
-185 QNQWNQ
+185 QNHWNQ
-191 FLTHPCKQRWRLENR
+191 FLTHPSKQRWQLENC
-206 TQDGQIL
+206 TQDGRTL

-234 LVCEITQQVQIET
+234 LVCEITQQVQTET

-271 QGKIIDVN
+271 RGKIIDVN
-279 QALVKMSGYS
+279 QALVKMIGYS
-289 EEELIGKN
+289 EEELIGNN
-297 AFDFLTPNSQK
+297 AFNFLTPNSKQI
-308 VALKMLILRDETPCE
+308 ALEMITLGDETPYE
-323 VELLKKNGTIFAVE
+323 VELLKKDGTILVVE
-337 IQGKEILNDVGGV
+337 IQGKDILNSREGV

-362 RSQELEKL
+362 RSQDLEKL

-385 MSNLPGMVYRSKND
+385 MSNLPGMVYRCKNERD
-399 RNWTMEF
+399 WTMEF
-406 VSYGCMDLT
+406 VSDGCVALT
-415 GYTPEELID
+415 GYNPEDIIR
-424 NRQISFSQIIHP
+424 NRRISFSQIIHP
-436 DDRDKLWAKVQSSL
+436 DDQEKLWKKVQSCL

-472 SEQGRGIF
+472 WEQGRGIF
-480 SVTGELFALEGYLTD
+480 SVTGELFALEGYLSD

-500 KSLEAL
+500 KSVEAL

-526 MTLNDNGEPIAE
+526 MTFNEEGEPIAE
-538 WVTESFKRI
+538 WVTDSFKRI

-579 MLVENGAVLEYRIFT
+579 MLGENGAVLEYRIFT
-594 KSGEICWLR
+594 KAGEICWLR
-603 DSARTVE
+603 DSARTVGHE
-610 NPGEELKKKVLG
+610 GEELRKQVLG
-622 SVQDISAHKRS
+622 SVQDVSDRKRS

-688 FLGKKLSEL
+688 FLGKKLSDL
-697 LSQEVVA
+697 LSEEVVA
-704 HCMDALEKTLSSH
+704 NCLKALEKTLATH
-717 EIEIFEYDLI
+717 EIEIFEYDLK
-727 INEEVFSYESRVV
+727 INEEVYSYESRVV
-740 ASGEQEALAIVRDIT
+740 ASGDKEALAIVRDIT
-755 ARKRSETEK
+755 ARKRSEAEK

-788 IFQTDPNGCW
+788 IFQTDSNGCW

-819 PFLNYIHPDNHP
+819 PFINYINPDDHP
-831 ETQQK
+831 EIQQR
-836 FQKLVQRQTDFCRHE
+836 FQKLVQGQTDYCRHE
-851 VCYLTKSGDRRWMDV
+851 VCYLTKTGDRRWMDV
-866 YARLRLSP
+866 YARLRLSA
-874 DGTIIG
+874 DGTMIG
-880 LSGTL
+880 LGGTL
-885 NDITDRKKVS
+885 NDISDRKKVS
-895 QQLQEAKAS
+895 QQLQEAKAA

-945 SEEFIPDLQKI
+945 SEELIPDLQKI

-1005 QKNNNTLES
+1005 AKNNNTLES

-1042 KFTTHGTIT
+1042 KFTIQGTIT

-1056 DLCWIPQTPPNSS
+1056 DLMWIPQTPLNSS
-1069 LGESGDPSGTDST
+1069 LGESGDPMPMDS
-1082 PATPASPVNDDPLGP
+1082 PPPVNGDPLGSP
-1097 LSPCIIFRVTD
+1097 SPCIIFRVTD
-1108 TGIGMSPEQMNQI
+1108 TGIGMSLEQMNQI

-1161 QVGVGSTFTVRL
+1161 QVGVGSTFTVRVPTG
-1173 RTVPVQ
+1173 TVTPL
-1179 PEP
+1179 P

>member
-1 MPINLSA
+1 MPINLPA
-8 PNLKPNP
+8 QNVKPNP
-15 DVNSTPQHHRGGLI
+15 DINSNPENQRGGLI
-29 QAYTLGGILLGGT
+29 QAYTLVGILLGCT
-42 IAVTAWILDIGLR
+42 IAVGAWILDMVMR
-55 EVDWSF
+55 DVDWSL

-87 GWTWGQLKIAQ
+87 GWILGQLKTAR
-98 KTTDPA
+98 KTIHLA
-104 SLRHSPVPRDSFGV
+104 SWGLNSLESDGYGI
-118 PSPGT
+118 PSLGT
-123 PSTDQ
+123 PTADQ
-128 LAFYLNHLPVAV
+128 LALYLNHLPIAV

-156 ETLFGYHATEAIAT
+156 ETLFGYPAREAIAS

-185 QNQWNQ
+185 QTHWNQ
-191 FLTHPCKQRWRLENR
+191 FLTHPCKQRWRLENCTRDGR
-206 TQDGQIL
+206 TLI
-213 TCEWNILPLLNPSS
+213 CEWNVLPLFNQSS

-271 QGKIIDVN
+271 RGKIIDVN
-279 QALVKMSGYS
+279 QAFIKMTGYS
-289 EEELIGKN
+289 ESELIGKN
-297 AFDFLTPNSQK
+297 ALDFLTSNSK
-308 VALKMLILRDETPCE
+308 KIALSKIESGDENPY
-323 VELLKKNGTIFAVE
+323 ELEGLKKDGTIFPVE
-337 IQGKEILNDVGGV
+337 IQGKEILNSGEGL

-362 RSQELEKL
+362 RSQDLEKL
-370 LIATVTENQRTLATL
+370 LIATVTENQRTLTTL
-385 MSNLPGMVYRSKND
+385 MSNLPGMVYRCKND

-406 VSYGCMDLT
+406 VSDGCLSLT
-415 GYTPEELID
+415 GYNPEDIIG
-424 NRQISFSQIIHP
+424 NRRVSFAQIIHP
-436 DDRDKLWAKVQSSL
+436 DDEDKLWSKIQSSL

-456 ECAYR
+456 ECVYR
-461 IITRTGETKWI
+461 IIMRTGEIKCI

-480 SVTGELFALEGYLTD
+480 SVNGELFALEGYLTD

-506 RQSEARYR
+506 RYSEARYR
-514 TISEL
+514 AISEL

-526 MTLNDNGEPIAE
+526 MTLNEQGESIAE

-565 HPEDLPK
+565 HPADLPK
-572 FRQFERE
+572 FQQFERE
-579 MLVENGAVLEYRIFT
+579 MLGENGAVLEYRIFT
-594 KSGEICWLR
+594 KSGEVCWLR

-610 NPGEELKKKVLG
+610 NEGEELRKKVLG
-622 SVQDISAHKRS
+622 SVQDISDRKRS

-661 MFRFDRKQTILDFK
+661 MFRFDRHQTILDFK
-675 PVKGIDFG
+675 PVTGSSLG
-683 NLTGQ
+683 NLTPN
-688 FLGKKLSEL
+688 FIGKQLRDL
-697 LSQEVVA
+697 LSADVVA
-704 HCMDALEKTLSSH
+704 DCIKALEKTLVSH
-717 EIEIFEYDLI
+717 EIEIFEYDLK
-727 INEEVFSYESRVV
+727 INEELFSYESRVV

-755 ARKRSETEK
+755 ARKRSFEEK

-788 IFQTDPNGCW
+788 IFQTDSNGCW
-798 TFLNPAWT
+798 TFLNPAWL

-819 PFLNYIHPDNHP
+819 PFLNYIHPDDHP
-831 ETQQK
+831 EIQQK
-836 FQKLVQRQTDFCRHE
+836 FQKLVQQQTDYCRHE
-851 VCYLTKSGDRRWMDV
+851 VCYRTKTGDRRWMDV
-866 YARLRLSP
+866 YARLRLAP

-885 NDITDRKKVS
+885 NDISDRKKVS
-895 QQLQEAKAS
+895 QQLQEAKAA

-945 SEEFIPDLQKI
+945 TEEFIPDLQKI
-956 QVAGR
+956 QIAGR
-961 HLLAL
+961 HLLSL

-988 EIQTLLDNVI
+988 EIHTLLENII
-998 ATAKPLI
+998 ATAQPLI

-1037 LSNAA
+1037 LSNSA
-1042 KFTTHGTIT
+1042 KFTTQGTIT

-1056 DLCWIPQTPPNSS
+1056 DLSWTPQPPPNST
-1069 LGESGDPSGTDST
+1069 LGESGDPL
-1082 PATPASPVNDDPLGP
+1082 PMPP
-1097 LSPCIIFRVTD
+1097 SPCIVFRVTD

-1173 RTVPVQ
+1173 PTVSVQ
-1179 PEP
+1179 PHP

>member
-1 MPINLSA
+1 MPINFSA
-8 PNLKPNP
+8 PNFQPHPNG
-15 DVNSTPQHHRGGLI
+15 NSNPKNHQRGLI
-29 QAYTLGGILLGGT
+29 QSYTLVGILLGCT
-42 IAVTAWILDIGLR
+42 IPFGAWILDIVVQ
-55 EVDWSF
+55 EVDWSL
-61 GAIAQVHTTNPLHW
+61 GAIVQVHTTNPLHW

-87 GWTWGQLKIAQ
+87 GWTLGQLKIAQ
-98 KTTDPA
+98 KTAPPA
-104 SLRHSPVPRDSFGV
+104 SFLLSPVTTDKLGISCL
-118 PSPGT
+118 GT
-123 PSTDQ
+123 PTADQ
-128 LAFYLNHLPVAV
+128 LASYLNHLPVAV
-140 IELNLNG
+140 IELNLKG

-156 ETLFGYHATEAIAT
+156 ETLFAYPAREAIAT
-170 PLLTAIIPENARPDF
+170 PLLTTIITKKSRPDF
-185 QNQWNQ
+185 QNRWNQ
-191 FLTHPCKQRWRLENR
+191 FLSHPCKQRWRLENR
-206 TQDGQIL
+206 TRDGRTL
-213 TCEWNILPLLNPSS
+213 TCEWNVLPLLNQSS

-234 LVCEITQQVQIET
+234 LVCEITQQVQTET
-247 ALRDSEARL
+247 ALRDSEVRL

-264 EGIIIHI
+264 EGILIHI
-271 QGKIIDVN
+271 RGKVIDVN
-279 QALVKMSGYS
+279 QALVNMIGYS

-297 AFDFLTPNSQK
+297 AFDFLTPHSK
-308 VALKMLILRDETPCE
+308 KIALKMMNIGDETPYE
-323 VELLKKNGTIFAVE
+323 VQVLKKDGTIFAGEV
-337 IQGKEILNDVGGV
+337 QGKEILNSEGGV

-362 RSQELEKL
+362 RSQDLEKL

-385 MSNLPGMVYRSKND
+385 MSNLPGMVYRCQND
-399 RNWTMEF
+399 RDWTMEF
-406 VSYGCMDLT
+406 VSDGCITLT
-415 GYTPEELID
+415 GYNPEDIIGSC
-424 NRQISFSQIIHP
+424 RVSFSQIIHP
-436 DDRDKLWAKVQSSL
+436 DDQEKLWQKVQASL

-461 IITRTGETKWI
+461 IITRTGETKWVW
-472 SEQGRGIF
+472 EQGRGIF

-500 KSLEAL
+500 KSVEAL

-514 TISEL
+514 AISEL

-526 MTLNDNGEPIAE
+526 MTLNDHGEPIAE

-555 NQKGGWHQVI
+555 NQKGGWHRVI

-579 MLVENGAVLEYRIFT
+579 MLGENGAVLEYRIFT
-594 KSGEICWLR
+594 KSGNICWLR
-603 DSARTVE
+603 DSARTVN
-610 NPGEELKKKVLG
+610 NPGEEPTQKILG
-622 SVQDISAHKRS
+622 SVQDISDRKRS
-633 EFQMLH
+633 EFQMLQ

-688 FLGKKLSEL
+688 FLGKKLSDL
-697 LSQEVVA
+697 LSEKVVA
-704 HCMDALEKTLSSH
+704 DCINALEKTLATH
-717 EIEIFEYDLI
+717 EIEIFEYDLN
-727 INEEVFSYESRVV
+727 INEEVYSYESRVV
-740 ASGEQEALAIVRDIT
+740 ASGDKEALAIVRDIT
-755 ARKRSETEK
+755 ARKRSEAEK

-788 IFQTDPNGCW
+788 IFQTDPQGCW

-806 EISGYSIEESLGT
+806 EISGYSIEESLGR
-819 PFLNYIHPDNHP
+819 PFLNYIHTDDYP

-836 FQKLVQRQTDFCRHE
+836 FLKLVQRQTDICRHE
-851 VCYLTKSGDRRWMDV
+851 VCYLTKTGDRRWMDV

-880 LSGTL
+880 IAGTL
-885 NDITDRKKVS
+885 NDISDRKKVS
-895 QQLQEAKAS
+895 QQLQEAKAA

-961 HLLAL
+961 HLLSL

-976 EAGKMELYLETF
+976 EAGKMEIYLETF
-988 EIQTLLDNVI
+988 DIPTLLENVI

-1042 KFTTHGTIT
+1042 KFTTEGTIT

-1056 DLCWIPQTPPNSS
+1056 DLCWIT
-1069 LGESGDPSGTDST
+1069 
-1082 PATPASPVNDDPLGP
+1082 
-1097 LSPCIIFRVTD
+1097 
-1108 TGIGMSPEQMNQI
+1108 
-1121 FNAFTQA
+1121 
-1128 DPSTTRKY
+1128 
-1136 GGTGLGLAISQ
+1136 
-1147 RFCEMMGGEISVSS
+1147 
-1161 QVGVGSTFTVRL
+1161 
-1173 RTVPVQ
+1173 
-1179 PEP
+1179 

>member
-1 MPINLSA
+1 MPINLPA

-15 DVNSTPQHHRGGLI
+15 DVNSNPQNQRGGLI
-29 QAYTLGGILLGGT
+29 QTYTRVGILLGCT
-42 IAVTAWILDIGLR
+42 IAVSTWILDIVIR
-55 EVDWSF
+55 EVDWSL
-61 GAIAQVHTTNPLHW
+61 GAIAQIHTTNPLHW

-87 GWTWGQLKIAQ
+87 GWTWGQLKILQ
-98 KTTDPA
+98 KTTHPP
-104 SLRHSPVPRDSFGV
+104 SWPLSPVPRDSV
-118 PSPGT
+118 DIPSLGT
-123 PSTDQ
+123 PSADQ
-128 LAFYLNHLPVAV
+128 LALYLNHLPVAV

-185 QNQWNQ
+185 QNHWNQ
-191 FLTHPCKQRWRLENR
+191 FLTHPCKQRWQLENC
-206 TQDGQIL
+206 TQNGQIL
-213 TCEWNILPLLNPSS
+213 ICEWNILPLFNQSS

-234 LVCEITQQVQIET
+234 LVGEITQQVQIET

-256 RRLSEATF
+256 RRLSAATF

-289 EEELIGKN
+289 EEELMGKN
-297 AFDFLTPNSQK
+297 AFDFLTQPSK
-308 VALKMLILRDETPCE
+308 EVALKMIEVGDETPYE
-323 VELLKKNGTIFAVE
+323 VELLKKDGTICAVE
-337 IQGKEILNDVGGV
+337 IQGKEILNSVEGG
-350 RVAAVRDISDRK
+350 RVAAVRDISDRR

-399 RNWTMEF
+399 RNWTLEF
-406 VSYGCMDLT
+406 VSDGSVALT

-436 DDRDKLWAKVQSSL
+436 DDQEKLWKTVQASL

-456 ECAYR
+456 ESAYR

-472 SEQGRGIF
+472 WEQGRGIF

-519 ASDFVYS
+519 VSDFVYS
-526 MTLNDNGEPIAE
+526 MTLNDNGEPIPE

-555 NQKGGWHQVI
+555 NQKGGWHHVI

-579 MLVENGAVLEYRIFT
+579 MLGENGAVLEYRIFT

-610 NPGEELKKKVLG
+610 DEGEEPRKKVLG
-622 SVQDISAHKRS
+622 SVQDISDRKRS

-675 PVKGIDFG
+675 PVNGIDFG

-688 FLGKKLSEL
+688 FVGKKLRDL
-697 LSQEVVA
+697 LSDQVVA
-704 HCMDALEKTLSSH
+704 YCIDALGKTLSSH
-717 EIEIFEYDLI
+717 EIEIFEYDLK

-740 ASGEQEALAIVRDIT
+740 ASGDKEALAIVRDIT
-755 ARKRSETEK
+755 ARKRSEAEK

-819 PFLNYIHPDNHP
+819 PFLNYIHPDNYP
-831 ETQQK
+831 ETQQR
-836 FQKLVQRQTDFCRHE
+836 FQKLVQRQSNSCRHE
-851 VCYLTKSGDRRWMDV
+851 VCYLTKTGDLRWMDV
-866 YARLRLSP
+866 YARLILSP

-880 LSGTL
+880 LAGTL
-885 NDITDRKKVS
+885 NDISDRKKVS
-895 QQLQEAKAS
+895 QQLQEAKAA

-956 QVAGR
+956 QIAGR

-998 ATAKPLI
+998 ATAQPLI

-1069 LGESGDPSGTDST
+1069 LGESGDPIGTDST

-1179 PEP
+1179 PHP